1 MIVHIAENE
10 SVVTAYGEYKGTG
23 AWLRY
28 VLHVREVLLPVELFY
43 GVAVVPV
50 PGDDKPSAILFYAC
64 GKAALTVQ
72 TAEAPETVGG
82 GAVHLYRKE
91 LPYAQGLL
99 MATAYHYLSRAKRQA
114 EALVV
119 RVDGRHEVPLAVA
132 KVFGGG
138 SGYEAM
144 SMAAYHR
151 RFTVCHKHHVTS
163 TRNIQIGLSHD
174 L

>member
-1 MIVHIAENE
+1 MWQSSACVSVRYLIGFHSSN
-10 SVVTAYGEYKGTG
+10 SGTRNGSPRVVTAYGEYKGTG

-50 PGDDKPSAILFYAC
+50 PGDDNPSAILFYAC

-99 MATAYHYLSRAKRQA
+99 MATAYHHLS
-114 EALVV
+114 
-119 RVDGRHEVPLAVA
+119 
-132 KVFGGG
+132 
-138 SGYEAM
+138 
-144 SMAAYHR
+144 
-151 RFTVCHKHHVTS
+151 
-163 TRNIQIGLSHD
+163 
-174 L
+174 